1 MNEEAVFARLRRQNY
16 KLIILDLNF
25 GQTDGLQLL
34 KRLRS
39 QGVETPVIVLSA
51 RNRTTDR
58 IQSLDVGAD
67 DYVTKPFSFQELAA
81 RANAL
86 LRRKA
91 DPALSLLR
99 IENLELDPASRK
111 VHRGN
116 RDIKL
121 SPREFD
127 LLHLLMRRG
136 GETVSRHELLKECW
150 GQESETDSNLVDVY
164 VNYLRR
170 KVDVADEEKLI
181 YTVRGAGYRLGKA
194 ASEHTPELTAAESLA
209 ASGRSSLLSTGHW
222 RRMMLLPCSKH
233 RCVLCFTRWRTT
245 WHSHSPVCAVS
256 WRCCH
261 SVAGPSRPAI
271 RTCKLIE
278 QQADRAIGLTKGI
291 SAMVREVPLPS
302 EPWVSL
308 DSLLNDVFN
317 DFAALQNFRTAG
329 IGTAGWDSSIQ
340 VANSPALRQLCVF
353 IVSKLAGN
361 NTCAL
366 ALTVAAQSSSGRC
379 DLLFKW
385 KASGNGNTP
394 VAAAKSVFSMGRFP
408 ICRRW
413 SIPSRGEISLA
424 SDQPEITLHLPER
437 PAATVARK
445 GKRQVNLRGFE
456 EVENIIPPSPPP
468 PRASVSGRQIPHR
481 RPFAMCPG

>member
-1 MNEEAVFARLRRQNY
+1 MTSPEPRPISNAILLADDDVQLANFLCKSLESEGYSAHTALNEEAVFARLRRQNY

-51 RNRTTDR
+51 RNRTADR

-150 GQESETDSNLVDVY
+150 GLESETDSNLVDVY
-164 VNYLRR
+164 VNYVRR
-170 KVDVADEEKLI
+170 KVDVAGEEKLI

-194 ASEHTPELTAAESLA
+194 ASENTPELTAAESSQPPAAHPYSPQELA
-209 ASGRSSLLSTGHW
+209 PNDAIAVQQTPLPALLHSLAHDLAQPLTSVRCFLEMLSLRGGTIPPGDQE
-222 RRMMLLPCSKH
+222 LQ
-233 RCVLCFTRWRTT
+233 
-245 WHSHSPVCAVS
+245 A
-256 WRCCH
+256 
-261 SVAGPSRPAI
+261 
-271 RTCKLIE
+271 IE

-291 SAMVREVPLPS
+291 SAIVREVPLPS

-317 DFAALQNFRTAG
+317 DFAALQTSGLLVLEPRLG
-329 IGTAGWDSSIQ
+329 SSIE

-385 KASGNGNTP
+385 KANGDGNTQ
-394 VAAAKSVFSMGRFP
+394 VAAAKSVFSAALSYMHQMVQSFAGD
-408 ICRRW
+408 
-413 SIPSRGEISLA
+413 ISLA

-445 GKRQVNLRGFE
+445 SKAR
-456 EVENIIPPSPPP
+456 
-468 PRASVSGRQIPHR
+468 
-481 RPFAMCPG
+481 